1 MLVERI
7 EEHESRRK
15 VRGPI
20 SEGGEIDVIQK
31 TPGSVA
37 AETNGRRMSMAVT
50 MRERCGI
57 ADPGVD
63 SV

>member
-7 EEHESRRK
+7 ERHESRRK

-20 SEGGEIDVIQK
+20 SDGGEIDVIQK
-31 TPGSVA
+31 IPGSVA
-37 AETNGRRMSMAVT
+37 AEMNGRRMGMAVT

-57 ADPGVD
+57 PDPGVH

>member
-7 EEHESRRK
+7 ERHESRRK

-20 SEGGEIDVIQK
+20 SDGGEIDVIQK
-31 TPGSVA
+31 IPGSVA
-37 AETNGRRMSMAVT
+37 AEMNGRRMGMTVT